1 MKNLRLILM
10 GCCLAVVSLWAADVS
25 GKYSY
30 EMTGRNGNTM
40 TANLTLKADG
50 DKLTGSVSGRG
61 GDTDISDGK
70 VSGDDV
76 SFVVVRE
83 FNGNKIT
90 SNYKG
95 KVVDADTIHFTVT
108 TEGGPGGGRPRE
120 FDAKRAK

>member
-30 EMTGRNGNTM
+30 EMAGRNGNM

-70 VSGDDV
+70 IAGDDV

-108 TEGGPGGGRPRE
+108 TEGGQGGGRPRE

>member
-1 MKNLRLILM
+1 MKNLRLIVM
-10 GCCLAVVSLWAADVS
+10 GCLAVVSLWAADVS

-30 EMTGRNGNTM
+30 EMAGRNGNTM
-40 TANLTLKADG
+40 TANLTLKAEG

-70 VSGDDV
+70 VDGDNV

-90 SNYKG
+90 QNYKG
-95 KVVDADTIHFTVT
+95 KVVDADTIHFTMT
-108 TEGGPGGGRPRE
+108 MEGGPGGGRPRE